1 MDEKTVKGLKTFTND
16 LIQIVGEDL
25 ARSII
30 NYAQR
35 PNELEAVFLKT
46 DGFAGL
52 AEEQR
57 DAVIDLLEFYRS
69 HKIHRFCIMDACSL
83 L

>member
-1 MDEKTVKGLKTFTND
+1 VLDEKTVKKLKTFTNG

-30 NYAQR
+30 NCAQR

-57 DAVIDLLEFYRS
+57 DAIIDLLEFYRNP
-69 HKIHRFCIMDACSL
+69 
-83 L
+83 

>member
-1 MDEKTVKGLKTFTND
+1 M
-16 LIQIVGEDL
+16 GEDL

-52 AEEQR
+52 AEDQH
-57 DAVIDLLEFYRS
+57 DAVIDLLEFYRNP
-69 HKIHRFCIMDACSL
+69 
-83 L
+83 

>member
-1 MDEKTVKGLKTFTND
+1 MDDKTREALKSFSDD
-16 LIQIVGEDL
+16 LTVIVGEDL

-46 DGFAGL
+46 DGFTSL
-52 AEEQR
+52 EEETK
-57 DAVIDLLEFYRS
+57 DVLIDLHEHYLS
-69 HKIHRFCIMDACSL
+69 D
-83 L
+83 

>member
-1 MDEKTVKGLKTFTND
+1 MDDKTRKVLKNFSDDFTV
-16 LIQIVGEDL
+16 IVCKDL

-46 DGFAGL
+46 GGFAGL
-52 AEEQR
+52 EEETK
-57 DAVIDLLEFYRS
+57 DAVIGHLEHYL
-69 HKIHRFCIMDACSL
+69 KG
-83 L
+83 

>member
-1 MDEKTVKGLKTFTND
+1 MDEKTVKELKTFTDD

-52 AEEQR
+52 AKEQR
-57 DAVIDLLEFYRS
+57 DAVIDLLEFYRN
-69 HKIHRFCIMDACSL
+69 R
-83 L
+83 

>member
-1 MDEKTVKGLKTFTND
+1 MDEKTVKALKVFSED
-16 LIQIVGEDL
+16 LTAIVGEEL

-35 PNELEAVFLKT
+35 PNELEAVFLKN

-52 AEEQR
+52 EEKQR
-57 DAVIDLLEFYRS
+57 HAVIDLLEHY
-69 HKIHRFCIMDACSL
+69 L
-83 L
+83 NQ

>member
-1 MDEKTVKGLKTFTND
+1 MDDKTRKALKRFSDD
-16 LIQIVGEDL
+16 LTVIVGEDL

-52 AEEQR
+52 EEEKK
-57 DAVIDLLEFYRS
+57 DAVIDLLEHYLNR
-69 HKIHRFCIMDACSL
+69 
-83 L
+83 

>member
-1 MDEKTVKGLKTFTND
+1 MDDKTRKALKRFSDD
-16 LIQIVGEDL
+16 LTVIVGEDL

-52 AEEQR
+52 EEEKK
-57 DAVIDLLEFYRS
+57 DEVIDLLEHYLNR
-69 HKIHRFCIMDACSL
+69 
-83 L
+83 